1 MSIDTPDE
9 PSGEM
14 ASDPVATGQGAISP
28 KVVLLTIAILGA
40 IVVVGSILW
49 SDDGTDESATVGN
62 GGLGSVLPN
71 RGQVGDPVP
80 TEDFELFDG
89 STATFADFEGKPL
102 VVNFF
107 ASWCGPCRAEMPD
120 FQAVHEDMGEDVTF
134 IGFAFQDREEDAR
147 ALTQKT
153 GVTYALATD
162 PGQFQANFGG
172 IAMPTTAFVDEN
184 GSIVDVHSGLLDQA
198 GLKERIA
205 EHLGVSP

>member
-14 ASDPVATGQGAISP
+14 TSDPTAAGRGAISA
-28 KVVLLTIAILGA
+28 KVVLLTIAILAA
-40 IVVVGSILW
+40 IVVAGSILW
-49 SDDGTDESATVGN
+49 PDDGTDEAATAGN
-62 GGLGSVLPN
+62 GGLGNALAN
-71 RGQVGDPVP
+71 RRDIGDPV
-80 TEDFELFDG
+80 TAEDFEMFDG

-147 ALTQKT
+147 ALIDKT

-162 PGQFQANFGG
+162 PGQFQASFGG
-172 IAMPTTAFVDEN
+172 IALPTTAFVDEN
-184 GSIVDVHSGLLDQA
+184 GRIIDVHSGPLDQD
-198 GLKERIA
+198 GLKESIA
-205 EHLGVSP
+205 EHLGVTP